1 MLSRLVLGCL
11 ALNVRYFRISKGSRW
26 LPFFCAADRMFG
38 MAETDIAN
46 DIANDQAN
54 DQVND
59 QALADIEEMLYH
71 SGIEDDFFIGDYCL
85 SFRTL
90 SSAKEREL
98 WACYRNIRTIDQV
111 YFVIDLLTEALHRVN
126 GRRVDPSTRDYL
138 AKEFFYRMPR
148 STLLGL
154 YRRIR
159 LLGNRIDA
167 AQDAIDEYTQTQS
180 SKSLWN
186 IFKITGTLPSADFD
200 FRQSNIIQHL
210 WCITNHYID
219 ENDREEASWKRAT
232 FVADQIC
239 AFLDPKAFQR
249 IEARRG
255 AAAEQK
261 HRDKEVNLL
270 MDIFEMMIPADRKEF
285 IGNLMG
291 QDLSELTMFSSR
303 LPQRATE
310 DDDAYRQRLYEVL
323 EQVLEEIET
332 QETHHTKVLRE
343 KEESMV
349 VGFFREIRARAA
361 LRNYR
366 ILCDILADDFET
378 ADLRRIQ
385 SELTIAAKTRGV
397 GWNLLPLDDISTY
410 DPVMKCQEEYKFAAF
425 VRLER
430 RMELWRA
437 ILTEDLV
444 ELVKEFEP
452 DIDPYLLRKANSTV
466 DIGPRPPDEPSPPRG
481 STGEPPPPGDPGP
494 AMPPG
499 APGQPAMP
507 QPGGGLEQYQP
518 SRIPRPASQQPNV
531 ASIVNEMADTYRRH
545 NPGIS
550 DVADKIEIGE
560 HIVETIGDWQGLA
573 AQDAG
578 ANQEPPA
585 SLDEATTRAKQQS
598 KDNKE
603 YDLESNEG
611 RENRRE
617 VTLGRRGEALDI
629 LKRAKSQAGIT
640 PEMER
645 KAFLESLRQIA
656 REDDDGNDA
665 PQG

>member
-1 MLSRLVLGCL
+1 
-11 ALNVRYFRISKGSRW
+11 
-26 LPFFCAADRMFG
+26 
-38 MAETDIAN
+38 MAETDN
-46 DIANDQAN
+46 TQTL
-54 DQVND
+54 V
-59 QALADIEEMLYH
+59 DIEEMLYH

-111 YFVIDLLTEALHRVN
+111 YFVIDLLTEALYRVNGHRVN
-126 GRRVDPSTRDYL
+126 PSMKDYL

-210 WCITNHYID
+210 WCITNYYRD

-249 IEARRG
+249 IESSR
-255 AAAEQK
+255 AAATEQK
-261 HRDKEVNLL
+261 HKDKEVNLM
-270 MDIFEMMIPADRKEF
+270 MDILEMMIPKDRKVF
-285 IGNLMG
+285 IGNLIG

-323 EQVLEEIET
+323 EQAIVEIET

-343 KEESMV
+343 KEELMV
-349 VGFFREIRARAA
+349 TGFFREHRAKMA

-366 ILCDILADDFET
+366 ILCDILGGDFET
-378 ADLRRIQ
+378 ADPRRIQ
-385 SELTIAAKTRGV
+385 SELTIAAKTRGD

-410 DPVMKCQEEYKFAAF
+410 DSVMKCHEEYKFAAF
-425 VRLER
+425 VRPER

-437 ILTEDLV
+437 ILSEDLV

-452 DIDPYLLRKANSTV
+452 NIDPYLLRKANSAV
-466 DIGPRPPDEPSPPRG
+466 DIGPRPPDEPPPSHG
-481 STGEPPPPGDPGP
+481 STDEPLPPGGP
-494 AMPPG
+494 NPPAPPPPG
-499 APGQPAMP
+499 APGQSAMP

-518 SRIPRPASQQPNV
+518 SRIPQPASQRPNV
-531 ASIVNEMADTYRRH
+531 ANIVNEMADTYRRH

-573 AQDAG
+573 AQDVA

-585 SLDEATTRAKQQS
+585 SLDEATTQAKQQS

-603 YDLESNEG
+603 YDLESDDG

-617 VTLGRRGEALDI
+617 VTLSRRDEALDI
-629 LKRAKSQAGIT
+629 LKRAKSKAGIT
-640 PEMER
+640 PKTER

-656 REDDDGNDA
+656 REDDGNDA